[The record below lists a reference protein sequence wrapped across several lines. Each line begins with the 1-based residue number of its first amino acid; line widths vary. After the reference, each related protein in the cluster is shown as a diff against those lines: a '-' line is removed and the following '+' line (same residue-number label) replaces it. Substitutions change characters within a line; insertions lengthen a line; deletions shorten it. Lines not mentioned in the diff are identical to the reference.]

1 MEEDSCKRSRQI
13 IKISQ
18 LFSLKYPLP
27 VLLEKI
33 TEETCKVFAAERSSI
48 FVVDRK
54 RRSLWTIAATGVE
67 ILNLPIDEGIAGYV
81 AITGEEVFIPDAYK
95 DSRFSPKMDRITGFH
110 TKNIAALPLFDPQKR
125 ITGVW
130 ELLNIDEKEAGEEQF
145 ELLRIVAGEIAVALS
160 NALLFDQLKKSLN
173 SFIMTL
179 ALTID
184 ERHPFT
190 RGHTKRVAEYSV
202 GIAKEMGLPE
212 DRIEKIR
219 IAAILHDY
227 GKIAIPDSILK
238 KAGSLTPEEY
248 EIMKTHSQLTYD
260 ILKNVELPEGCEDVV
275 KIASLHHERIDGSGY
290 PYGLSD
296 DQIPI
301 EAQIIGIADEFD
313 AATTIR
319 EYSGAK
325 SFKTAKKEIEEQR
338 GKKFSEEVTDAFIR
352 YLEKYL
358 KNR

>member
-1 MEEDSCKRSRQI
+1 MKENSCKKSRQI
-13 IKISQ
+13 IEISQ
-18 LFSLKYPLP
+18 LFSLKYSLP

-33 TEETCKVFAAERSSI
+33 TERTCEVFAAERSSI

-54 RRSLWTIAATGVE
+54 KQSLWTIAATGVE
-67 ILNLPIDEGIAGYV
+67 ILNLPIDEGVVGYV
-81 AITGEEVFIPDAYK
+81 ATTGEELFIPDAHS

-110 TKNIAALPLFDPQKR
+110 TKNIVALPLSDPQKR
-125 ITGVW
+125 LIGVL
-130 ELLNIDEKEAGEEQF
+130 ELLNVHEKEIGEEQF

-160 NALLFDQLKKSLN
+160 NALLFEQLKRSLN

-184 ERHPFT
+184 ERHPFS
-190 RGHTKRVAEYSV
+190 RGHTKRVAEYSI
-202 GIAKEMGLPE
+202 GIAKEMGLSDE
-212 DRIEKIR
+212 RIEKIR

-248 EIMKTHSQLTYD
+248 EIMKTHSQFTYD

-275 KIASLHHERIDGSGY
+275 RIASLHHERIDGSGY

-296 DQIPI
+296 DQIPL

-325 SFKTAKKEIEEQR
+325 SFKTAKKEIEAQKGE
-338 GKKFSEEVTDAFIR
+338 KFSEEVTDAFIR
-352 YLEKYL
+352 YFKKYL
-358 KNR
+358 KDR